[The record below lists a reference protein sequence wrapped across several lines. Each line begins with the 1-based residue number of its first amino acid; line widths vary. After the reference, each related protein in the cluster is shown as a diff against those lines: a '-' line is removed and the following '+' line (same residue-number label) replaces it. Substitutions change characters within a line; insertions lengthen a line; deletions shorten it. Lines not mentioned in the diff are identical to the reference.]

1 MTGVQTCALPIYEIE
16 DFITGKTPDDKPRL
30 TGANVGHRLTHLTV
44 AKDYRNHL
52 LQAAAVDLTGTKIAI
67 DCANGAAYAIAPE
80 LFTMAGAEVVAMSCA
95 PDGININEKCGSTHM
110 DRLCQLVTDEQCDIG
125 FAFDGD
131 ADRMLA
137 VDENGKIIDGDVI
150 MAIMARSM
158 KNQGTL
164 KHNTIVA
171 TVMSNMGLDIFA
183 AKQGI
188 KTEKTA
194 VGDRYVLENMQK
206 NGYNF
211 GGEQSGHIILLDHS
225 TTGDGMLSALW
236 LLKAL
241 HDAGQ
246 TLSQAATVMTVLP
259 QVLNSVYV
267 PNENKKAAMADEAL
281 NAMYKQKQQIL
292 DGKGRVL
299 VRASGTEPVIRVML
313 EGEDLVAITAMAEEL
328 AAAIVDKYGK

>member
-1 MTGVQTCALPIYEIE
+1 
-16 DFITGKTPDDKPRL
+16 
-30 TGANVGHRLTHLTV
+30 
-44 AKDYRNHL
+44 
-52 LQAAAVDLTGTKIAI
+52 
-67 DCANGAAYAIAPE
+67 
-80 LFTMAGAEVVAMSCA
+80 MAGAEVAAISCA
-95 PDGININEKCGSTHM
+95 PDGSNINDNCGSTHM
-110 DRLCQLVTDEQCDIG
+110 ERLCRLVTDEKCDIG

-137 VDENGKIIDGDVI
+137 VDENGKIVDGDVI
-150 MAIMARSM
+150 MAIMARFM
-158 KNQGTL
+158 QNKKLL
-164 KHNTIVA
+164 KADTVVV
-171 TVMSNMGLDIFA
+171 TVMSNMGFDIFA
-183 AKQGI
+183 KEHSI

-241 HDAGQ
+241 REAKQ
-246 TLSQAATVMTVLP
+246 TLSQAAGVMTVLP
-259 QVLNSVYV
+259 QVLKSAHV
-267 PNENKKAAMADEAL
+267 PNENKKAAMADETL
-281 NAMYKQKQQIL
+281 NAKYRQKEEIL
-292 DGKGRVL
+292 NGRGRVL

-328 AAAIVDKYGK
+328 TAAIVDKYGK